1 MEQTIKPHKDIMA
14 EADSMTATAGVRQ
27 KGNKMYLEVKHR
39 ITILRRNYAL
49 ALGID
54 TTLLEAN
61 DKYVRIQAKITDPEG
76 RILASGMAEE
86 IRGKGLVNTTSALEN
101 AETSAIGRA
110 LAALGLHGGEYASA
124 NEMDAVVRK
133 TEIQKNHEK
142 AYKEIPEKP
151 TNRPP
156 NTTPFVEAPPMA
168 EDKIPDPF
176 DGPPV
181 SNGSAAE
188 FHPSANWDAWIGIAK
203 ADIKKFSSSGDT
215 MSWFEKNREY
225 LSQLETHDKAKHVE
239 LAELWGDKDERMNK

>member
-14 EADSMTATAGVRQ
+14 EADNMTATAGVRQ

-61 DKYVRIQAKITDPEG
+61 DKYVRVITKITDPEG

-101 AETSAIGRA
+101 AETSSIGRA
-110 LAALGLHGGEYASA
+110 LASLGLHGGEYASA

-133 TEIQKNHEK
+133 TEIQKQP
-142 AYKEIPEKP
+142 APVPE
-151 TNRPP
+151 
-156 NTTPFVEAPPMA
+156 APMA

-181 SNGSAAE
+181 SNSNAGE
-188 FHPSANWDAWIGIAK
+188 FHPSANWDAWVAIEKSKINE
-203 ADIKKFSSSGDT
+203 FSSPGDT
-215 MSWFEKNREY
+215 TSWFQQNKEY
-225 LSQLETHDKAKHVE
+225 LIQLKDYNETMHQDIEKA
-239 LAELWGDKDERMNK
+239 WGIKQERMNK

>member
-14 EADSMTATAGVRQ
+14 EADNMTATAGVRQ

-61 DKYVRIQAKITDPEG
+61 DKYVRVITKITDPEG

-101 AETSAIGRA
+101 AETSSIGRA
-110 LAALGLHGGEYASA
+110 LASLGLHGGEYASA

-156 NTTPFVEAPPMA
+156 NTTPFVEAPMA

-181 SNGSAAE
+181 SNSNAGE
-188 FHPSANWDAWIGIAK
+188 FHPSANWDAWVAIEISK
-203 ADIKKFSSSGDT
+203 INEFSSPGDT
-215 MSWFEKNREY
+215 TSWFQQNREY
-225 LSQLETHDKAKHVE
+225 LNQLKSYNETLHQDIEKA
-239 LAELWGDKDERMNK
+239 WGIKKERMNK

>member
-61 DKYVRIQAKITDPEG
+61 DKYVRVITKITDPEG

-101 AETSAIGRA
+101 AETSSIGRA
-110 LAALGLHGGEYASA
+110 LASLGLHGGEYASA

-133 TEIQKNHEK
+133 TEIQKQP
-142 AYKEIPEKP
+142 APVPE
-151 TNRPP
+151 
-156 NTTPFVEAPPMA
+156 APMA

-181 SNGSAAE
+181 SNSNAAE
-188 FHPSANWDAWIGIAK
+188 FHPSANWDAWISIQNF
-203 ADIKKFSSSGDT
+203 DIEKFSASGDT
-215 MSWFEKNREY
+215 MSWFERNKDY
-225 LSQLETHDKAKHVE
+225 LNELKTYDGAKHQA
-239 LAELWGDKDERMNK
+239 LATLWSVKHKGLNK

>member
-61 DKYVRIQAKITDPEG
+61 DKYVRVITKITDPEG

-101 AETSAIGRA
+101 AETSSIGRA
-110 LAALGLHGGEYASA
+110 LASLGLHGGEYASA

-133 TEIQKNHEK
+133 TEIQKQP
-142 AYKEIPEKP
+142 APVP
-151 TNRPP
+151 
-156 NTTPFVEAPPMA
+156 EAPMA
-168 EDKIPDPF
+168 DDKIPDPF
-176 DGPPV
+176 DGAPV
-181 SNGSAAE
+181 SNSNAAE
-188 FHPSANWDAWIGIAK
+188 FHPSANWDAWVAIEKSKI
-203 ADIKKFSSSGDT
+203 DEFSSPGDT
-215 MSWFEKNREY
+215 TSWFQQNREY
-225 LSQLETHDKAKHVE
+225 LNQLKKYNITMHQDIEKA
-239 LAELWGDKDERMNK
+239 WGIKKERMNK

>member
-61 DKYVRIQAKITDPEG
+61 DKYVRVITKITDPEG

-101 AETSAIGRA
+101 AETSSIGRA
-110 LAALGLHGGEYASA
+110 LASLGLHGGEYASA

-142 AYKEIPEKP
+142 AYKEIPAQP

-156 NTTPFVEAPPMA
+156 NTTPFVEAPMA
-168 EDKIPDPF
+168 EDKIPNPF

-181 SNGSAAE
+181 SNSNAAE
-188 FHPSANWDAWIGIAK
+188 FHPSANWDAWISIQNL
-203 ADIKKFSSSGDT
+203 DIEKFSASGDT
-215 MSWFEKNREY
+215 MSWFERNKDY
-225 LSQLETHDKAKHVE
+225 LNELKTYDGAKHQA
-239 LAELWGDKDERMNK
+239 LATLWSVKHKGLNK

>member
-1 MEQTIKPHKDIMA
+1 MEQTIKPHKEIMA

-39 ITILRRNYAL
+39 VTILRRHYPI

-61 DKYVRIQAKITDPEG
+61 DKYVRVQAKIADPDG
-76 RILASGMAEE
+76 RVIASGMAEE
-86 IRGKGLVNTTSALEN
+86 IRGKGLVNQTSALEN

-110 LAALGLHGGEYASA
+110 LASLGLHGGEYASA

-142 AYKEIPEKP
+142 AYKEIPAQP
-151 TNRPP
+151 TNKTP
-156 NTTPFVEAPPMA
+156 NKTPFVEFEAMPDDP
-168 EDKIPDPF
+168 IP
-176 DGPPV
+176 
-181 SNGSAAE
+181 NGNAAE
-188 FHPSANWDAWIGIAK
+188 FHPSSNWDAWIAIAK
-203 ADIKKFSSSGDT
+203 ADIEKFSSSGDT

-225 LSQLETHDKAKHVE
+225 LGELKKYNETMHQDIEKAWSKQN
-239 LAELWGDKDERMNK
+239 ERMKR

>member
-1 MEQTIKPHKDIMA
+1 MEQTIKPHKEIMA

-39 ITILRRNYAL
+39 ITILRRHYAI

-61 DKYVRIQAKITDPEG
+61 DKYVRVQAKIADPDG
-76 RILASGMAEE
+76 RVIASGMAEE
-86 IRGKGLVNTTSALEN
+86 IRGKGLVNQTSALEN
-101 AETSAIGRA
+101 AETSAVGRA
-110 LAALGLHGGEYASA
+110 LASLGLHGGEYASA

-133 TEIQKNHEK
+133 TEIQNQETPKPMPDDP
-142 AYKEIPEKP
+142 IPE
-151 TNRPP
+151 
-156 NTTPFVEAPPMA
+156 PFPQTQT
-168 EDKIPDPF
+168 
-176 DGPPV
+176 

-188 FHPSANWDAWIGIAK
+188 FHPSSNWDAWIDIAK
-203 ADIKKFSSSGDT
+203 ADIEKFSSSGDT

-239 LAELWGDKDERMNK
+239 LAELWSEQNGRLNP